1 MLIEESPNLLAV
13 ILKLIFQSVEE
24 LDQCER
30 QSALGSSDGRR
41 TAKLVGLGK
50 DFQSL
55 LVELWTIEMMH
66 VQELLP
72 FPAASLAEQLRS
84 GKLLHEVPT
93 RSRRPILK
101 GLQRRRII
109 LVESRLELIDHLG
122 AFDDEVHFVP
132 AEQPQLLDERI
143 QGLQSS
149 PAMTVDP

>member
-1 MLIEESPNLLAV
+1 MFVEEPPNFLAV
-13 ILKLIFQSVEE
+13 VLELVLQGVEE

-30 QSALGSSDGRR
+30 QSALGSSDGSRA
-41 TAKLVGLGK
+41 AKLVGLGK

-55 LVELWTIEMMH
+55 FVELRTIEVMH
-66 VQELLP
+66 VQELFP
-72 FPAASLAEQLRS
+72 FPAPCLTQQLGSR
-84 GKLLHEVPT
+84 KLLHETPA
-93 RSRRPILK
+93 RSRRPIFK

-109 LVESRLELIDHLG
+109 LVESRLELIDQLG
-122 AFDDEVHFVP
+122 AFVDEVHFVP

>member
-1 MLIEESPNLLAV
+1 MLVKEPPNLLAV
-13 ILKLIFQSVEE
+13 VLQLAFQGLEE

-30 QSALGSSDGRR
+30 QSALGSGNGHW

-55 LVELWTIEMMH
+55 LVELWTIKTMH
-66 VQELLP
+66 VQELFP
-72 FPAASLAEQLRS
+72 FPASGLAEQLRT

-109 LVESRLELIDHLG
+109 LVESCLELID
-122 AFDDEVHFVP
+122 
-132 AEQPQLLDERI
+132 QL
-143 QGLQSS
+143 
-149 PAMTVDP
+149 